1 MNEFNNVAEL
11 QTDTIEVISQEMK
24 TNLRNN
30 KSIASG
36 NLLNSIRYGKTDEKE
51 GSLETALEIGAWY
64 AELVD
69 EGTGDRGPGRQPP
82 ILPIEQWIK
91 RKSINVPAGITI
103 KQFAFAIAK
112 KVAKRG
118 QNKRAYPFIEPSI
131 RVGENYFERN
141 INDALIEDVAINT
154 TEILETSPY
163 LKPVR

>member
-24 TNLRNN
+24 INLRNN

-36 NLLNSIRYGKTDEKE
+36 NLVNSIKTSKTQDKQ
-51 GSLETALEIGAWY
+51 GTLETALEIGAWY
-64 AELVD
+64 AELVS

-91 RKSINVPAGITI
+91 RKSITVPAGVTI

-141 INDALIEDVAINT
+141 INEALIEDVAINT

>member
-36 NLLNSIRYGKTDEKE
+36 NLVNSIKTSKTQDKQ
-51 GSLETALEIGAWY
+51 GTLETALEIGAWY
-64 AELVD
+64 AELVS

-91 RKSINVPAGITI
+91 RKSITVPAGVTI

-141 INDALIEDVAINT
+141 INEALIEDVAINT